1 MMTPDEIRKAFD
13 MKKFPFIDQ
22 YMKGYSAFEVHAST
36 MNLKFEVHVGQDNI
50 FGPEKIA
57 TIALVE
63 PLSNKACY
71 LHAIETIPEKRKC
84 GLAGMI
90 INDLKERYDM
100 IYLNAVPELDFYYK
114 RYGFNELQIGGGY
127 YVWMRNPK

>member
-1 MMTPDEIRKAFD
+1 MTPDEIRKSFD

-22 YMKGYSAFEVHAST
+22 YMKGYSAFEVH
-36 MNLKFEVHVGQDNI
+36 VGQDNI
-50 FGPEKIA
+50 IGPDKIA
-57 TIALVE
+57 TIALIE
-63 PLSNKACY
+63 PLPNKACY
-71 LHAIETIPEKRKC
+71 LHAIETISEKRRC

-90 INDLKERYDM
+90 INDLKENYDM
-100 IYLNAVPELDFYYK
+100 IYLNALPELEFYYK

>member
-1 MMTPDEIRKAFD
+1 MMTPYEIRQAFD
-13 MKKFPFIDQ
+13 MTKFPFIDQ
-22 YMKGYSAFEVHAST
+22 YMKGYSAFEVQ
-36 MNLKFEVHVGQDNI
+36 VGQDNI
-50 FGPEKIA
+50 FGPDKIA

-71 LHAIETIPEKRKC
+71 LLAIETIPEKRRC

-90 INDLKERYDM
+90 IEDLKEKYDM

-114 RYGFNELQIGGGY
+114 RYGFTELQIGGGY

>member
-1 MMTPDEIRKAFD
+1 MMTPYEIRQAFD
-13 MKKFPFIDQ
+13 MTKFPFIDQ
-22 YMKGYSAFEVHAST
+22 YMKGYSAFEVH
-36 MNLKFEVHVGQDNI
+36 VGQDNI
-50 FGPEKIA
+50 GPDKIA

-71 LHAIETIPEKRKC
+71 LHAIETIPEKRRC

-90 INDLKERYDM
+90 IEDLKEKYDM

-114 RYGFNELQIGGGY
+114 RYGFTELQIGGGY

>member
-1 MMTPDEIRKAFD
+1 MMTPDEIRQAFD

-22 YMKGYSAFEVHAST
+22 YMKGYSA
-36 MNLKFEVHVGQDNI
+36 FEVHVGQDNI

-90 INDLKERYDM
+90 INDLKEKYDM

-114 RYGFNELQIGGGY
+114 RYGFSELQIGGGY

>member
-1 MMTPDEIRKAFD
+1 MMTPDEIRQAFD
-13 MKKFPFIDQ
+13 MKQFPFIDQ
-22 YMKGYSAFEVHAST
+22 YMKGYSAFEVH
-36 MNLKFEVHVGQDNI
+36 VGQDNI
-50 FGPEKIA
+50 FGPEHIA
-57 TIALVE
+57 TIALIE

-71 LHAIETIPEKRKC
+71 LHAIETIPEKRRC

-90 INDLKERYDM
+90 INDLKEKYDM

-114 RYGFNELQIGGGY
+114 RYGFSELQIGGGY

>member
-1 MMTPDEIRKAFD
+1 MMTPDEIRQAFD
-13 MKKFPFIDQ
+13 MTKFPFIDQ
-22 YMKGYSAFEVHAST
+22 YMKGYSA
-36 MNLKFEVHVGQDNI
+36 FEVHVGQDNI

>member
-1 MMTPDEIRKAFD
+1 MMTPDEIRQAFD
-13 MKKFPFIDQ
+13 MTKFPFIDQ
-22 YMKGYSAFEVHAST
+22 YMKGYSAFEVH
-36 MNLKFEVHVGQDNI
+36 VGQDNI
-50 FGPEKIA
+50 GPENIA

-71 LHAIETIPEKRKC
+71 LHAIETIPEKRRC

-90 INDLKERYDM
+90 IEDLKEKYDM

-114 RYGFNELQIGGGY
+114 RYGFTELQIGGGY
-127 YVWMRNPK
+127 YVWMRNSK

>member
-1 MMTPDEIRKAFD
+1 MTPYEIRQAFD
-13 MKKFPFIDQ
+13 MTKFPFIDQ
-22 YMKGYSAFEVHAST
+22 YMKGYSAFEVH
-36 MNLKFEVHVGQDNI
+36 VGQDNI
-50 FGPEKIA
+50 FGPDKIA

-71 LHAIETIPEKRKC
+71 LHAIETIPEKRRC

-90 INDLKERYDM
+90 IEDLKEKYDM

-114 RYGFNELQIGGGY
+114 RYGFTELQIGEGY